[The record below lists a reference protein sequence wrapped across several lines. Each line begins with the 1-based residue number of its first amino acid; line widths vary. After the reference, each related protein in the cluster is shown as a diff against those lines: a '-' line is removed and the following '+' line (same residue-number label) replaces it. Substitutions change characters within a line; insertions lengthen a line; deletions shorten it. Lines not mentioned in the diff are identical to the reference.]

1 MLGTHVND
9 VIVQGAYTCHMMG
22 VDYGHAKR
30 RLVNRS
36 PGILG
41 FEMEKNNIKL
51 KISECV
57 QNVLP
62 YYL

>member
-9 VIVQGAYTCHMMG
+9 AIVQGAYTCHMMG

-41 FEMEKNNIKL
+41 FEMEKK
-51 KISECV
+51 
-57 QNVLP
+57 
-62 YYL
+62 